1 MIRAN
6 VIEDREAIMARF
18 LNGLDAN
25 LVITWSRN
33 PHAKTPIPGKP
44 SKSGL
49 IGVWHKDNLYLGTS
63 TIRNRKPRPTNI
75 YLQTRDIRMTPWS
88 LLFFDTSFFVLYRTM
103 EGRLSHQHIH
113 IQSTTNKKF
122 INLNSLTYMS
132 GYAFIYIN
140 TRLK

>member
-6 VIEDREAIMARF
+6 VVEDREAIMARF

-49 IGVWHKDNLYLGTS
+49 IGV
-63 TIRNRKPRPTNI
+63 
-75 YLQTRDIRMTPWS
+75 
-88 LLFFDTSFFVLYRTM
+88 
-103 EGRLSHQHIH
+103 
-113 IQSTTNKKF
+113 
-122 INLNSLTYMS
+122 
-132 GYAFIYIN
+132 
-140 TRLK
+140 